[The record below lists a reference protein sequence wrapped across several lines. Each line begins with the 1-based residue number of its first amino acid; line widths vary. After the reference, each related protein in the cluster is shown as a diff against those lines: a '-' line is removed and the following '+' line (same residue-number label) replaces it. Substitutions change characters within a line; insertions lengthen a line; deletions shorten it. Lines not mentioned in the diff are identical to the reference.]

1 MLKMK
6 ENNFSGKLIVFEGLD
21 GSGKTTQAEVLTS
34 RLNDSGREALLT
46 YEQTKGP
53 VGHLISKVLIKKI
66 DLPAQTL
73 QFLFVADRIDHL
85 EKQVI
90 PALKSGKIVISDRYF
105 WSTVAY
111 GSLQLDRDWLISL
124 HRYCLE
130 PDLVIFIE
138 VSPAICLER
147 IKKRGGERSVF
158 EAQKKLAKVNRTYH
172 WLVKKF
178 PKKSVIID
186 GSGKPTEVAK
196 IVAES
201 VSGRLEVLNLK

>member
-1 MLKMK
+1 MLKMRK
-6 ENNFSGKLIVFEGLD
+6 NNFSGKFIVFEGLD
-21 GSGKTTQAEVLTS
+21 GSGKTTQAEILAT
-34 RLNDSGREALLT
+34 RFKKSGREALLT

-53 VGHLISKVLIKKI
+53 VGRLISKVLMKKI
-66 DLPAQTL
+66 DLPAQAL
-73 QFLFVADRIDHL
+73 QFLFVADRVDHL
-85 EKQVI
+85 EKEVI
-90 PALKSGKIVISDRYF
+90 PALKLGKIVISDRYF

-111 GSLQLDRDWLISL
+111 GSLRLDRDWLVSL

-138 VSPAICLER
+138 VDPTICLER

-158 EAQKKLAKVNRTYH
+158 EVQKKLAKVNKTYH

-186 GSGKPTEVAK
+186 GSGEPAEVAK

-201 VSGRLEVLNLK
+201 VSGRLF